1 MKLFALI
8 AAALA
13 VSVATDKHAATHEP
27 ELLNL
32 DQAPAEQEE
41 AQVDPY
47 SAGEQLAQTDA
58 GAQRYWY
65 TRYKRR
71 HYGRTLA
78 YSKISAF
85 RYTYKNKYVRRTKFR
100 RYNRYYHRYL
110 RRTYRRVK
118 YYRRYARY
126 LCAKTISWYLYKTVA
141 QNVLRPHDS
150 K

>member
-1 MKLFALI
+1 MKFLALI

-13 VSVATDKHAATHEP
+13 VGVSSEDKAAAFATP

-32 DQAPAEQEE
+32 DQAPAEQED

-126 LCAKTISWYLYKTVA
+126 HRYRRTYRRYRSYRRYHY
-141 QNVLRPHDS
+141 RR
-150 K
+150 